1 MADAKQV
8 YRARPTSGEIS
19 DVLARRLVATVGT
32 RNQDGSIHLAYVLFL
47 HHDGRLYF
55 ETSSVTR
62 KARNAEADGSASMIV
77 QGRASTGRSLMV
89 AAEGTARV
97 VRGAEA
103 HDLNHRLRAK
113 YITPAALDGI
123 DRAWGRIDDVAV
135 EITPATWRSW
145 TGSVLHEQTQ
155 QELAVAYEDAWLA
168 DDE

>member
-8 YRARPTSGEIS
+8 YRAQPTPDEIS
-19 DVLARRLVATVGT
+19 EVLAKRLVATVGT
-32 RNQDGSIHLAYVLFL
+32 LNEDGSIHLAYVIFL
-47 HHDGRLYF
+47 HHDGRMYF

-62 KARNAEADGSASMIV
+62 KARNAEQRGWASMIV

-97 VRGAEA
+97 LRDAVA

-113 YITPAALDGI
+113 YIKPVALDGF
-123 DRAWGRIDDVAV
+123 DRAWGPLDDVAV
-135 EITPATWRSW
+135 EVTPGRWRSW

-155 QELAVAYEDAWLA
+155 KELAVAYGDAWLP